1 MRTLFTRAI
10 LLALLLIAAPAHAL
24 DTAALAKLATGDNEE
39 KVEAVAALV
48 AEGDPRA
55 VAVLEALA
63 AGELQVAGDRVLIV
77 RGGEAVDAATGARV
91 KPLPKDAEDV
101 VANNRLRSAV
111 ASALAAHKLGS
122 GDRAARLA
130 AAREL
135 AASADDAL

>member
-1 MRTLFTRAI
+1 MRMTVLKVVAFAA
-10 LLALLLIAAPAHAL
+10 LLAAGPAHAL
-24 DTAALAKLATGDNEE
+24 DAAALAKLATGDNEE
-39 KVEAVAALV
+39 KVEAVGALV

-63 AGELQVAGDRVLIV
+63 AGELQVAGDRLLIV
-77 RGGEAVDAATGARV
+77 RSGEAVDAATGARV

-122 GDRAARLA
+122 EIGRASC
-130 AAREL
+130 RERG
-135 AASADDAL
+135 